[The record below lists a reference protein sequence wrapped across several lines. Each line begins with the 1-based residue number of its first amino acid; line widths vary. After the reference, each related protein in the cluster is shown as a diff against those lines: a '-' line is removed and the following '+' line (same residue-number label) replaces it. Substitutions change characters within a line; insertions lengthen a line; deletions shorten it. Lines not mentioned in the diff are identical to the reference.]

1 MRIQHSSQNHVHS
14 NDDQLCV
21 VSDPIGLS
29 MSDVIDDISARTTSI
44 VLGLRTQ
51 PLNPQLFFSSLPF
64 AIPKRNGHEHQDALA
79 LAAARGG
86 PRSILEKR
94 ERCGRSRMGN
104 DTKYIYTYNTRDPSY
119 YYYRAASAI
128 SRCCSSK
135 SAGEIT
141 PASREAWRSLR
152 LLGSAWAFA

>member
-1 MRIQHSSQNHVHS
+1 M
-14 NDDQLCV
+14 
-21 VSDPIGLS
+21 
-29 MSDVIDDISARTTSI
+29 
-44 VLGLRTQ
+44 
-51 PLNPQLFFSSLPF
+51 
-64 AIPKRNGHEHQDALA
+64 A
-79 LAAARGG
+79 LAAAAKGG
-86 PRSILEKR
+86 PRSIPEM
-94 ERCGRSRMGN
+94 ERRSIDDGN